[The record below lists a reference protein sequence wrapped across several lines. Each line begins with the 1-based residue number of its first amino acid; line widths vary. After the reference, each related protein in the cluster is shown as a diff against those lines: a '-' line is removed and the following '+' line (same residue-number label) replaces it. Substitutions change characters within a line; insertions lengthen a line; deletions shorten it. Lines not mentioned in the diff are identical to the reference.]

1 MSLVVDSELE
11 SHPPNP
17 PSLPSPSPEFGPARM
32 IRAVCCRTRAVSSGS
47 VEEDQVDDCEER
59 VKGAAEGDGRVREEG
74 INPIWPDMN
83 V

>member
-1 MSLVVDSELE
+1 MPDSELE
-11 SHPPNP
+11 SLSPNP
-17 PSLPSPSPEFGPARM
+17 PSLPSPNLEFGAARI

-47 VEEDQVDDCEER
+47 VEDVVDDC
-59 VKGAAEGDGRVREEG
+59 KGVEGATESDGRVREEG